1 MIGDWDAIAT
11 VAVHD
16 LGKAREFYENVLGLK
31 EISSEG
37 EEAVVYATGSAKLV
51 VYRSTLAGTSQ
62 TTAVNW
68 QVGENVDRVVK
79 ELRDRGL
86 EFEHYDVPMLALQGD
101 VHVTEGLRVAW
112 FKDPDGNIHSI
123 LNR

>member
-1 MIGDWDAIAT
+1 MLGDWDAIAT
-11 VAVHD
+11 VAVRD
-16 LGKAREFYENVLGLK
+16 LAKAREFYENVLGLK

-37 EEAVVYATGSAKLV
+37 EEAVVYSTGSAKLV
-51 VYRSTLAGTSQ
+51 VYRSTLAGRSQ

-68 QVGENVDRVVK
+68 HVGENVDRVVK
-79 ELRDRGL
+79 ELRDRGV
-86 EFEHYDVPMLALQGD
+86 EFEHYDVPVLALEGD
-101 VHVTEGLRVAW
+101 VHVTEGFRVAW